1 MALSGDAGKVAITP
15 KGVYDEE
22 TDYEILDMVT
32 HYGNCYIAIVDVEK
46 GNPPV
51 ITVDG
56 EETVN
61 TAYWF
66 KCTDDQ
72 TAENAAAAAK
82 SAAAAAT
89 SATSAATSASTATDA
104 ITTISNY
111 ASSASNAAED
121 AATSETNASTSAD
134 NAAKSASNAST
145 YASNASTSADN
156 AAKSASNAARSETNA
171 SGYSAAAA
179 NNATAAASNAD
190 AAEAWAVGTIDG
202 EDVGSDADQYHNNA
216 KYYAEQAG
224 QAANDFVAPVEGS
237 STSSKDYSTGDQLI
251 YNSVLYTVT
260 ADIAAGDTL
269 EDGTNI
275 TASDTITEQIAA
287 TNSAVETLD
296 SEKMDSYDTDPTA
309 WDTAP
314 TTGSTKPVTSG
325 GVATA
330 VTAVKTLVV
339 TLSSISSLST
349 TFSNSAITSTMVV
362 INSVLSNPSAQTG
375 DWTVTTSDGSVTIA
389 GSISGTTG
397 ITLYLAEA
405 M

>member
-61 TAYWF
+61 RAYWF

-89 SATSAATSASTATDA
+89 SATSAATSASTAIDA

-111 ASSASNAAED
+111 ASSASDAADD

-237 STSSKDYSTGDQLI
+237 STSSKAYSTGNQLI

-260 ADIAAGDTL
+260 APIAIGDTL
-269 EDGTNI
+269 TVGTNI
-275 TASDTITEQIAA
+275 AASDSLTEQLG
-287 TNSAVETLD
+287 NFQNLFS
-296 SEKMDSYDTDPTA
+296 
-309 WDTAP
+309 
-314 TTGSTKPVTSG
+314 
-325 GVATA
+325 
-330 VTAVKTLVV
+330 VV
-339 TLSSISSLST
+339 NGAL
-349 TFSNSAITSTMVV
+349 NITYYQEV
-362 INSVLSNPSAQTG
+362 
-375 DWTVTTSDGSVTIA
+375 
-389 GSISGTTG
+389 
-397 ITLYLAEA
+397 
-405 M
+405 